1 MRARFASR
9 ELSLGIGLVCHPE
22 RGGERPQML
31 VKRRNK
37 RVISNV
43 WESGGAPLGGNNK
56 SHCDL
61 CKFVSLREYSELN
74 SLQ

>member
-9 ELSLGIGLVCHPE
+9 ELSFGGGFLCHLE
-22 RGGERPQML
+22 GGGERPQMV

-43 WESGGAPLGGNNK
+43 WESGGAPLGGNNR

-61 CKFVSLREYSELN
+61 CKIRFFKRVFRVE
-74 SLQ
+74 

>member
-1 MRARFASR
+1 MRARFALR
-9 ELSLGIGLVCHPE
+9 VLSLGGGLVCHPE

-43 WESGGAPLGGNNK
+43 WESGGAPLGGNNR
-56 SHCDL
+56 SH
-61 CKFVSLREYSELN
+61 
-74 SLQ
+74 